1 MTSSARPDGTGQSR
15 RHRKSR
21 GNGGLA
27 LALLAPAALVVF
39 GLVTYP
45 VVRTVWLSLHRV
57 LSPMP
62 TAPQEFVAFKN
73 FGNALTD
80 GDLISATGHTAY
92 FTLVSTAAEIV
103 LGILLGLL
111 MAQKLRF
118 RWLLRAAILMPWAL
132 PTVVS
137 ASMWRYLFNADYGPI
152 NALLTQLG
160 IIDTYQSWLGTP
172 TSAMNM
178 IVIAD
183 VWKNTSI
190 VAFFVLAGLAVIP
203 TEINEAAAVDG
214 ASSLRRFFS
223 ITLPLLRPVIMVVLV
238 LRTIE
243 AFKVFDIVYVMTR
256 GGPAGG
262 TTTIAVYAYQTA
274 FSNQNFGYGSA
285 IALLIVL
292 VVLILALAYI
302 RMLSVSGTSEGGR

>member
-1 MTSSARPDGTGQSR
+1 M
-15 RHRKSR
+15 
-21 GNGGLA
+21 
-27 LALLAPAALVVF
+27 LLAPAAVVVF

-45 VVRTVWLSLHRV
+45 VLRTVWLSLHRV

-62 TAPQEFVAFKN
+62 TAPQEFVALKN
-73 FGNALTD
+73 FGSALTD
-80 GDLISATGHTAY
+80 TDLLSAAGHTVY
-92 FTLVSTAAEIV
+92 FTVVSTACEIV

-111 MAQKLRF
+111 MAQKLRL
-118 RWLLRAAILMPWAL
+118 RWLLRAAVLMPWAL

-137 ASMWRYLFNADYGPI
+137 ASMWRYLFNADYGPV
-152 NALLTQLG
+152 NALLSQLG

-178 IVIAD
+178 IIVAD

-190 VAFFVLAGLAVIP
+190 AAFFVLAGLAVIP
-203 TEINEAAAVDG
+203 TELNEAASVDG
-214 ASSLRRFFS
+214 AGAIRRFFS
-223 ITLPLLRPVIMVVLV
+223 ITLPLLRPVIMVVMV

-262 TTTIAVYAYQTA
+262 TTTVAVYAYQTA

-292 VVLILALAYI
+292 VVLILAIAYI